1 MGDTTAWEWPCD
13 NYRAPHT
20 CLTAPCA
27 KGAECDF
34 CRAQAEPVRRAAL
47 EDAEAAVLRVE
58 REGVGLNETGQGW
71 RPHRCRC
78 HSGTHPRSGHP
89 HRPHRRRPDG
99 GRTVIRALRRW
110 WRGLRP
116 GCPIC
121 GTRMLAPDLAEHLRG
136 PDHTDDE
143 LRAYVEEI
151 R

>member
-58 REGVGLNETGQGW
+58 REGVGLNEQAKAGV
-71 RPHRCRC
+71 HIAAAA
-78 HSGTHPRSGHP
+78 
-89 HRPHRRRPDG
+89 
-99 GRTVIRALRRW
+99 IRARIL
-110 WRGLRP
+110 GLD
-116 GCPIC
+116 
-121 GTRMLAPDLAEHLRG
+121 TRIARTAADPTGGAQ
-136 PDHTDDE
+136 
-143 LRAYVEEI
+143 
-151 R
+151 